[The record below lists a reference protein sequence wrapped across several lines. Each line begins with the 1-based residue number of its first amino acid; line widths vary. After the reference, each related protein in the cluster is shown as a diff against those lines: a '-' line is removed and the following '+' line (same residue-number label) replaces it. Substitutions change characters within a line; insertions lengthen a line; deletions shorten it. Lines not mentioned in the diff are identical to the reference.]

1 MAPPQII
8 FGTATFGFPNSAFQ
22 DAEAV
27 SELLRTLRDLG
38 VTRLDAAAR
47 YPPNSPGRAEELI
60 GEATKEEAGSGAS
73 AFLIDTKI
81 MTDVSN
87 DGSGDLAREAIEAS
101 SAASLQRLQR
111 PEGVNVLHIHRPDP
125 TTPLEEQLQ
134 SLHDQVSQGHCK
146 AWGVSNVPPATLE
159 KMLQLCDQK
168 GWTRPICYQGPY
180 NMVTRGMEEKL
191 LPLLRAH
198 NMKFNGFQ
206 SLAAGF
212 LTGKLVNN
220 EYAGTRFGDDHPYG
234 QRIRQMFGGAD
245 LTGAMQKFDA
255 EVKAQGLS
263 STEVAY
269 RWLAYHSAL
278 GEGDGIIIGAS
289 RLEQVVETVGII
301 RHGPLPDA
309 VVSLASE
316 LWEAVRGTRVY
327 CLCIVINLFSL
338 NNLVLIEEEIS

>member
-111 PEGVNVLHIHRPDP
+111 PEGVNVLHIHRADP

-168 GWTRPICYQGPY
+168 GWTRPICYQGP
-180 NMVTRGMEEKL
+180 
-191 LPLLRAH
+191 
-198 NMKFNGFQ
+198 

-316 LWEAVRGTRVY
+316 LWEAVRGTRGE
-327 CLCIVINLFSL
+327 IV
-338 NNLVLIEEEIS
+338 